1 MNNLNSKFMKLLIL
15 SMLIYNFFIP
25 VFSEEQKK
33 DDFEKIKIMKI
44 EYLNKKLICVNN
56 SQNIMQLKKCWK
68 KRKQKI
74 N

>member
-1 MNNLNSKFMKLLIL
+1 MKLLIL

-25 VFSEEQKK
+25 VFSEEHKK
-33 DDFEKIKIMKI
+33 EDFEKIKIMKT

-56 SQNIMQLKKCWK
+56 SQNFRQLKKCWK
-68 KRKQKI
+68 KSKQKI

>member
-1 MNNLNSKFMKLLIL
+1 MNSFDLSILI
-15 SMLIYNFFIP
+15 ITFFNP
-25 VFSEEQKK
+25 VFSEEKK
-33 DDFEKIKIMKI
+33 KIYQEDFEKIKILKI